1 MDPPTETDNHPTSF
15 NQGDPHMHPI
25 TDPELMAGLAAF
37 QAAIPGGITLDDIPA
52 TRQMLVAI
60 NAAMASQVPDIPGV
74 VTSDHYAPGPDSA
87 PDVMVRVYQPEQRPA
102 VLPALLW
109 IHGGGYVLGSVEA
122 DDVKAKMLALSLN
135 CVVASVEYRLAPEHP
150 FPAPLEDCYA
160 ALKWLAA
167 NTAQFG
173 INPERIAI
181 GGASAGGGLA
191 AGLGLLTRDRAEV
204 NLCYQLLIYPMID
217 DANVEQAGPTLSD
230 APLWTRANNLIGWRA
245 YLGQEPGSDGVS
257 PYAAAFRAED
267 VRGLP
272 PTYIGVG
279 TPDLFRDEDIAYA
292 QRLMRAGVPTELHV
306 YADGFHGFDAFAAET
321 DTAKR
326 FSGEQI
332 RLLARALHS

>member
-1 MDPPTETDNHPTSF
+1 
-15 NQGDPHMHPI
+15 MHPI
-25 TDPELMAGLAAF
+25 TDPELVAGLAAF
-37 QAAIPGGITLDDIPA
+37 QAALPGGLTLDDIPA
-52 TRQMLVAI
+52 TRQTLAAM
-60 NAAMASQVPDIPGV
+60 NAAMADLVPEIPGV
-74 VTSDHYAPGPDSA
+74 VTSDHYAPGLDGA

-122 DDVKAKMLALSLN
+122 DDVKAKVLALSLN

-150 FPAPLEDCYA
+150 FPAPVEDCYA

-173 INPERIAI
+173 INPDRIAI

-191 AGLGLLTRDRAEV
+191 AGLGLLTRDRGEV
-204 NLCYQLLIYPMID
+204 KICYQLLIYPMID
-217 DANVEQAGPTLSD
+217 DTNVEQAGPDVPD
-230 APLWTRANNLIGWRA
+230 APLWTRANNLLGWRA
-245 YLGQEPGSDGVS
+245 YLGQEPGSNGVS
-257 PYAAAFRAED
+257 PYAAATRAED

-279 TPDLFRDEDIAYA
+279 TPDLFRDADIAYA

-306 YADGFHGFDAFAAET
+306 YADGFHGFDAFAAES
-321 DTAKR
+321 DAAKR